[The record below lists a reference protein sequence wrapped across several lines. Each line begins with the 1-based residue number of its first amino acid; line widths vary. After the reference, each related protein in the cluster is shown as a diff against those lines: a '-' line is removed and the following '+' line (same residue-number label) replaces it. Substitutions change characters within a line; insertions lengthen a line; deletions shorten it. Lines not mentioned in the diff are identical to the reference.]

1 MEKLRSLSSSSLALI
16 CVLAFAVSA
25 FAQEVS
31 QNTQNDVVAV
41 TRVEST
47 DTLLDQQ
54 PKATT
59 VKSEPKWDSTSTTKP
74 DTATASD
81 EWHFE
86 VRPYLWLAGVDGT
99 LRVDNTT
106 ADVSKSSGDVLGA
119 LDFAAAVQ
127 LEAIHGNWRLM
138 FDENYVN
145 LGTTGTGPLGFVTVD
160 VQPTINIFEFGGSY
174 MAATIPNKKSSAD
187 APYPP
192 LFSAEIL
199 GGIRWFH
206 LGLGLQA
213 NNNPPV
219 EGSRNLFG
227 PFVGNRFKVS
237 PNRALTLIGQ
247 YTVGGSG
254 ASTKFAWSAQGLVDL
269 RLRKAFSVAGGYRV
283 LDMKADQV
291 TNRVG
296 FNGQMRGLVLYLT
309 LYR

>member
-1 MEKLRSLSSSSLALI
+1 MSSLALLG
-16 CVLAFAVSA
+16 VLALSVSV
-25 FAQEVS
+25 FGQNESQISPIDVIEVS
-31 QNTQNDVVAV
+31 GV
-41 TRVEST
+41 TST
-47 DTLLDQQ
+47 DRLEASVVKFAPSENSIPVATQQ
-54 PKATT
+54 E
-59 VKSEPKWDSTSTTKP
+59 SSGSN
-74 DTATASD
+74 

-86 VRPYLWLAGVDGT
+86 VRPYLWLAGLDGR
-99 LRVDNTT
+99 LRVGNTT
-106 ADVSKSSGDVLGA
+106 ADVKKSSSDVLGA

-127 LEAIHGNWRLM
+127 LEAIHGKWRLM

-145 LGTTGTGPLGFVTVD
+145 LGETGTGPLGFVTVD

-174 MAATIPNKKSSAD
+174 MAASIPSKKSTAD

-206 LGLGLQA
+206 LDLGLQA

-254 ASTKFAWSAQGLVDL
+254 ASTKFAWSAQGLLDL
-269 RLRKAFSVAGGYRV
+269 RLRKSFSMAGGYRV

-291 TNRVG
+291 TSRVG